1 MAYKVRQVASGDVRR
16 LITTVPPR
24 HLKSIIASVA
34 LPAWYLGHNP
44 SERVVCVSYSAEL
57 AKTHANDFRRVVTDP
72 VYQAVFPK
80 MRLARETDSEIHTT
94 LRGRRYATSIQ
105 GTLTG
110 RGGNLIII
118 DDPLK
123 PGDAVSEVNRERVIE
138 WYRST
143 LVTRPDDKQAARI
156 LLVMQRIHVDDLVG
170 CRKSFARRSG
180 CWNSPKQLGNVSQA
194 CKMMGYSRDS
204 FYRFKELYDKGGEL
218 ALAEISRKKPI
229 LKNRV
234 APEIEAAVV
243 ALAIEQPTWGQVR
256 VSNELKKQGLSISPF
271 GVRGVWLRHDL
282 ANTKTRLKALEAR
295 MAQEGFVLT
304 EAQVVALEKA
314 KTEKEVHGEFESEC
328 PGYCGAQ
335 DTFYVGN
342 MKGVGRI
349 YQQTFIDTYT
359 KVVFA
364 KLYDRKTNH
373 RGGDSERSGAAVLRR
388 ARYCTVP
395 GADGSWHRV
404 LRQPRASRLRALSR
418 RRGHRSYADQD
429 QEPADQR
436 NLRALPSNRAR

>member
-1 MAYKVRQVASGDVRR
+1 MTQEQKVIRAKVGV
-16 LITTVPPR
+16 L
-24 HLKSIIASVA
+24 
-34 LPAWYLGHNP
+34 
-44 SERVVCVSYSAEL
+44 EL
-57 AKTHANDFRRVVTDP
+57 A
-72 VYQAVFPK
+72 
-80 MRLARETDSEIHTT
+80 
-94 LRGRRYATSIQ
+94 
-105 GTLTG
+105 
-110 RGGNLIII
+110 
-118 DDPLK
+118 
-123 PGDAVSEVNRERVIE
+123 
-138 WYRST
+138 
-143 LVTRPDDKQAARI
+143 
-156 LLVMQRIHVDDLVG
+156 
-170 CRKSFARRSG
+170 
-180 CWNSPKQLGNVSQA
+180 KQLGNVSQA

-234 APEIEAAVV
+234 ALEIEAAVV

-271 GVRGVWLRHDL
+271 GVRAVWLRHDL
-282 ANTKTRLKALEAR
+282 ANTRTRLKALEAR

-364 KLYDRKTNH
+364 KLYDRKTPITAAEILNDRVLPFFEEH
-373 RGGDSERSGAAVLRR
+373 GIVLCRVLTDRAPSIAATPSITTTSSISPSRTSIIRGPRPR
-388 ARYCTVP
+388 ARRPTESASASIEPC
-395 GADGSWHRV
+395 SMSSI
-404 LRQPRASRLRALSR
+404 ASRSARKSI
-418 RRGHRSYADQD
+418 
-429 QEPADQR
+429 EPSTSCRMISMAG
-436 NLRALPSNRAR
+436 